1 VAGEAVNARP
11 SIPKNPLCELVAITC
26 LIYKSAYPIACPIS
40 WQINGLSGEPSVM
53 KINAH
58 ALCNWRI
65 LAVARPD
72 MSVEAHSFSA
82 AKMPASTPHCDLFFQ
97 RIGHLGST
105 ELIFDLLPEYLF
117 LGRSKVNIC

>member
-1 VAGEAVNARP
+1 MRARRDNLSDIQIGIPNCVSDLMANQRIARKAVRHENQ
-11 SIPKNPLCELVAITC
+11 
-26 LIYKSAYPIACPIS
+26 CP
-40 WQINGLSGEPSVM
+40 
-53 KINAH
+53 
-58 ALCNWRI
+58 LCNWRI

-82 AKMPASTPHCDLFFQ
+82 AKMPASTPHCDFFFR

-117 LGRSKVNIC
+117 LGQSKFNIC